1 MKEISFE
8 IISSWSEVTLEM
20 FDQITQ
26 ITGENPYEKI
36 PKLLSILSTL
46 SEDEIKALPAL
57 TLQQIALTDKLEF
70 LTKEPKPEMPAEKIT
85 LGGKKFNVSLY
96 PAKWTA
102 GQYLD
107 YTSVTGVDTDRKLA
121 KIIACFCIP
130 DGKKYGDD
138 YDFDDVIK
146 VIYKNMSIE
155 QALGYAGFFQLQLT
169 ALERAL
175 VSCSMKKQERLIRK
189 MEKRMKRKTRHAGSM
204 SSGIH
209 SSSSIQ

>member
-85 LGGKKFNVSLY
+85 LSGKKFNVSLY

-130 DGKKYGDD
+130 EGHKYGDD

-155 QALGYAGFFQLQLT
+155 QALGYASFFQLQLT
-169 ALERAL
+169 AFERAL
-175 VSCSMKKQERLIRK
+175 VSYSVKKQERLIRK
-189 MEKRMKRKTRHAGSM
+189 MEKKMRKKYRSGSTP
-204 SSGIH
+204 SGIH
-209 SSSSIQ
+209 SSSSTR

>member
-8 IISSWSEVTLEM
+8 IISSWSEVTLEI

-26 ITGENPYEKI
+26 VTGDNPYERI
-36 PKLLSILSTL
+36 PKMLSILSTL

-57 TLQQIALTDKLEF
+57 AFEKAALTGKLEF

-85 LGGKKFNVSLY
+85 LGGKKFNMSLY

-107 YTSVTGVDTDRKLA
+107 YSSVMNVDTDRKLA
-121 KIIACFCIP
+121 KIVACFCIP
-130 DGKKYGDD
+130 EGKKYGED
-138 YDFDDVIK
+138 YDFDEVIK

-169 ALERAL
+169 ALGRAL
-175 VSCSMKKQERLIRK
+175 VSCSQKEKERLIRRAEKK
-189 MEKRMKRKTRHAGSM
+189 MRKKYRSGSTP
-204 SSGIH
+204 SGIH
-209 SSSSIQ
+209 SSSSTQ

>member
-8 IISSWSEVTLEM
+8 IISSWSEVTIEM

-26 ITGENPYEKI
+26 ITGENPYERI
-36 PKLLSILSTL
+36 PKVLSILSTL

-57 TLQQIALTDKLEF
+57 TLQQVALTKKLEF
-70 LTKEPKPEMPAEKIT
+70 LAKEPKPEMPAEKIT
-85 LGGKKFNVSLY
+85 LGGKKYKLSLY

-107 YTSVTGVDTDRKLA
+107 YTSIIGVETDRKLA
-121 KIIACFCIP
+121 KIVACFCIP
-130 DGKKYGDD
+130 EGHNYGDG
-138 YDFDDVIK
+138 YDFDEVIK
-146 VIYKNMSIE
+146 AVYKHMTIT

-189 MEKRMKRKTRHAGSM
+189 LEKKMKRKTRHAGSM
-204 SSGIH
+204 SNGIH
-209 SSSSIQ
+209 SSSSTQ